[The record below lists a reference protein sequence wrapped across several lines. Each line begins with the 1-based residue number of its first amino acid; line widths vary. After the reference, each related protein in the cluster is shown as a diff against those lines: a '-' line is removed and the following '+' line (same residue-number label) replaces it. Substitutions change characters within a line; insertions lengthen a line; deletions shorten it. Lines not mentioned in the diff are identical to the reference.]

1 MSDINN
7 EKINLSALIEKANAT
22 IEESQETE
30 QPVTNAGHE
39 DDDAGYK
46 ESAYDENHLDEDD
59 DVGMGLIIEKPKEDP
74 NASNPLDFSKLSAE
88 TMEHVNDTVDE
99 IDKTLQMYEEDMGD
113 EVAEYIRK
121 QQQLQDDDETETTTE
136 DEDEDLVDK
145 DEDEGTFREKYEEA
159 IVVIDKTGMGSVV
172 NFTDEEREKLEK
184 VKKIKLEEVETL
196 EIPKIKTK
204 KAKRG
209 SAKKI
214 LSKINTVTSTPI
226 VLPVSGLTMDVTGC
240 STYELLT
247 LINNNQDDIV
257 GTQRSRWSLLHSK
270 VLNTSIGKM
279 DFDTFLNNVA
289 QMEYNIIVYGVLC
302 ATYPEVDKFPLT
314 CPKCNQSFE
323 HEYTVRSLL
332 RAEEITPKMMEAIQH
347 TVDSSHTLQDAKAC
361 HDESL
366 LNIEETF
373 KLPRSGYIFT
383 IGVQTAHDFIEDSMT
398 TIEDIDEKF
407 AQSAILASA
416 VKAVYI
422 QDPDDGEYFM
432 LDDQKD
438 IIETIYSLL
447 DTDLLVLGQKIGKI
461 VDGMS
466 YNFGLMDITCTGRNC
481 RRHTNTIPIELDDIL
496 FHKYRQVMNTSIE

>member
-7 EKINLSALIEKANAT
+7 EKINLSALIEKANAS

-30 QPVTNAGHE
+30 PVESTTNADYE
-39 DDDAGYK
+39 DEYVDDEYM
-46 ESAYDENHLDEDD
+46 DEDD
-59 DVGMGLIIEKPKEDP
+59 NAGMGLIIDKPKEDP

-121 QQQLQDDDETETTTE
+121 QQALQNDEEE
-136 DEDEDLVDK
+136 PENEEEDLVDK

-214 LSKINTVTSTPI
+214 ISKINTVTSTPI

-347 TVDSSHTLQDAKAC
+347 TVDCSHTVQDAKAC
-361 HDESL
+361 HEESL

-422 QDPDDGEYFM
+422 EDPDDGEYFM

>member
-22 IEESQETE
+22 IEESQGTE
-30 QPVTNAGHE
+30 EPIENVDYEDEPVNDQA
-39 DDDAGYK
+39 
-46 ESAYDENHLDEDD
+46 AYDEDYLDEDEN
-59 DVGMGLIIEKPKEDP
+59 VGMGLIIDKPKEEP

-88 TMEHVNDTVDE
+88 TMEHVNDTVNE
-99 IDKTLQMYEEDMGD
+99 IDKTLEMYEEDMGD
-113 EVAEYIRK
+113 EVAEYIKK
-121 QQQLQDDDETETTTE
+121 QQALQDE
-136 DEDEDLVDK
+136 DEEEPEDEKEDLVDK

-214 LSKINTVTSTPI
+214 ISKINTVTSTPI

-347 TVDSSHTLQDAKAC
+347 TVDCSHTVQDAKAC

-422 QDPDDGEYFM
+422 EDPDDGEYFM

>member
-7 EKINLSALIEKANAT
+7 EKINLSALIEKANAS

-30 QPVTNAGHE
+30 PVESTTNANYE
-39 DDDAGYK
+39 DEYVDDEYM
-46 ESAYDENHLDEDD
+46 DEDD
-59 DVGMGLIIEKPKEDP
+59 NVGMGLIIDKPKEDP
-74 NASNPLDFSKLSAE
+74 NASNPLDFSKLSVE

-121 QQQLQDDDETETTTE
+121 QQELQNDEEE
-136 DEDEDLVDK
+136 PENEEEDLVDK

-214 LSKINTVTSTPI
+214 ISKINTVTSTPI
-226 VLPVSGLTMDVTGC
+226 VLPVSGLCMDVTGC

-347 TVDSSHTLQDAKAC
+347 TVDSSHTVQDAKAC
-361 HDESL
+361 HEESL

-422 QDPDDGEYFM
+422 EDPDDGEYFM

>member
-22 IEESQETE
+22 IEESQGTE
-30 QPVTNAGHE
+30 ESIENVDYEDEPVNEQA
-39 DDDAGYK
+39 
-46 ESAYDENHLDEDD
+46 SYDEEYLDEDEN
-59 DVGMGLIIEKPKEDP
+59 VGMGLIIDKPKEEP

-88 TMEHVNDTVDE
+88 TMEHVNDTVNE
-99 IDKTLQMYEEDMGD
+99 IDKTLEMYEEDMGD
-113 EVAEYIRK
+113 EVAEYIKK
-121 QQQLQDDDETETTTE
+121 QQALQDE
-136 DEDEDLVDK
+136 DEEEPEDEKEDLVDK

-214 LSKINTVTSTPI
+214 ISKINTVTSTPI

-347 TVDSSHTLQDAKAC
+347 TVDCSHTVQDAKAC

-422 QDPDDGEYFM
+422 EDPDDGEYFM

>member
-1 MSDINN
+1 MSDMNN
-7 EKINLSALIEKANAT
+7 EKINLSALIEKANEQIAEQDDNDYLT
-22 IEESQETE
+22 DVPEDEVEQEII
-30 QPVTNAGHE
+30 
-39 DDDAGYK
+39 DDDYMN
-46 ESAYDENHLDEDD
+46 EP
-59 DVGMGLIIEKPKEDP
+59 MGLVIEKNKDNN
-74 NASNPLDFSKLSAE
+74 NAPNPLDMSKLNPD
-88 TMEHVNDTVDE
+88 TLEHVNDTLNE
-99 IDKTLQMYEEDMGD
+99 LDKTLEMYEEDMGD

-121 QQQLQDDDETETTTE
+121 QEALQNGEYNEE
-136 DEDEDLVDK
+136 DEEDLIDK
-145 DEDEGTFREKYEEA
+145 DEDESSFKEKYDEA

-214 LSKINTVTSTPI
+214 ISKINTVCSTPI
-226 VLPVSGLTMDVTGC
+226 VLPVSGICMDVTGC

-247 LINNNQDDIV
+247 LINNNQEDIV

-270 VLNTSIGKM
+270 ILNTSIGKM

-314 CPKCNQSFE
+314 CPKCKQSFD

-332 RAEEITPKMMEAIQH
+332 RAEEITPKMMEAIQY
-347 TVDSSHTLQDAKAC
+347 TVDSSHTLQDAKKC

-366 LNIEETF
+366 LNTEETF
-373 KLPRSGYIFT
+373 KLPRSGYLFT

-398 TIEDIDEKF
+398 TIEDIDEKY

-422 QDPDDGEYFM
+422 QDPDDGEYFI

-466 YNFGLMDITCTGRNC
+466 YNFGLMDITCTGRTC

>member
-22 IEESQETE
+22 IEESQGTE
-30 QPVTNAGHE
+30 EPIENVDYEDEPVNEQA
-39 DDDAGYK
+39 
-46 ESAYDENHLDEDD
+46 AYDEDYLDEDEN
-59 DVGMGLIIEKPKEDP
+59 VGMGLIIDKPKEEP

-88 TMEHVNDTVDE
+88 TMEHVNDTVNE
-99 IDKTLQMYEEDMGD
+99 IDKTLEMYEEDMGD
-113 EVAEYIRK
+113 EVAEYIKK
-121 QQQLQDDDETETTTE
+121 QQALQDE
-136 DEDEDLVDK
+136 DEEEPEDEKEDLVDK

-214 LSKINTVTSTPI
+214 ISKINTVTSTPI

-347 TVDSSHTLQDAKAC
+347 TVDCSHTVQDAKAC

-422 QDPDDGEYFM
+422 EDPDDGEYFM

>member
-7 EKINLSALIEKANAT
+7 EKINLSALIEKANAQIDDQDEIVDADVVEET
-22 IEESQETE
+22 MDDEQAEHEAAHEAYIE
-30 QPVTNAGHE
+30 
-39 DDDAGYK
+39 
-46 ESAYDENHLDEDD
+46 DEEPS
-59 DVGMGLIIEKPKEDP
+59 MGLVIEKHKQNLNEP
-74 NASNPLDFSKLSAE
+74 NPLDMSKLNPD
-88 TMEHVNDTVDE
+88 TMEHVTDTLNE
-99 IDKTLQMYEEDMGD
+99 LDKTLEMYEEDMGD
-113 EVAEYIRK
+113 EVAEYMKK
-121 QQQLQDDDETETTTE
+121 QEALQNGEKVEE
-136 DEDEDLVDK
+136 EDEDLVDK
-145 DEDEGTFREKYEEA
+145 DEDESTFNEKYNEA

-172 NFTDEEREKLEK
+172 NFTDAEREKLEK

-214 LSKINTVTSTPI
+214 ISKINTVCSTPI
-226 VLPVSGLTMDVTGC
+226 VLPVSGLCMDVTGC

-314 CPKCNQSFE
+314 CPKCNQSFD

-332 RAEEITPKMMEAIQH
+332 RVEELSDKMMEAIQY
-347 TVDSSHTLQDAKAC
+347 TVDSSHTVQDAKKC
-361 HDESL
+361 HEESL

-398 TIEDIDEKF
+398 TIEDIDEKY

-466 YNFGLMDITCTGRNC
+466 YNFGLMDITCTGRTC

>member
-7 EKINLSALIEKANAT
+7 EKINLSALIEKANAS

-30 QPVTNAGHE
+30 PVESTTNANYE
-39 DDDAGYK
+39 DEYVDDEYM
-46 ESAYDENHLDEDD
+46 DEDD
-59 DVGMGLIIEKPKEDP
+59 NVGMGLIIDKPKEDP

-121 QQQLQDDDETETTTE
+121 QQALQNDEEE
-136 DEDEDLVDK
+136 PENEEEDLVDK

-214 LSKINTVTSTPI
+214 ISKINTVTSTPI

-347 TVDSSHTLQDAKAC
+347 TVDCSHTVQDAKAC
-361 HDESL
+361 HEESL

-422 QDPDDGEYFM
+422 EDPDDGEYFM